1 MVEVGPNLTR
11 VIAAIRAIL
20 FVSHILA
27 ALFCMTTTFQLAL
40 LPDVFEIPPHVA
52 LIGVVGVAASVCGM
66 VVLRQAIMSPAL
78 KFLTVVYTMLLSHV
92 QIEMQSE
99 IHAMADFMISQE
111 YGKATREGEHSMLLQ
126 VFHNLFD
133 DFGCDASLTKGSSP
147 RWKWTCSREM
157 DAVQAHQV
165 ESLLAVLCNWVP
177 HEEAHGWAF
186 SDLQERFDSQVQT
199 CRATRD
205 EPKYCSCSVTMG
217 MRVRAVREFLVRH
230 KNKAL
235 AYLAMSSI
243 SLVATTVFV
252 TCFPDPKLF
261 AAALGGQFAVLAY
274 WFSAEERSAL
284 QLILE
289 AVGSVLTPIG
299 EYF

>member
-1 MVEVGPNLTR
+1 MMEVGRILSR

-20 FVSHILA
+20 LVSHMLA
-27 ALFCMTTTFQLAL
+27 ALSGIAIMFQVAL
-40 LPDVFEIPPHVA
+40 LPDFFEVPPPIA
-52 LIGVVGVAASVCGM
+52 RIGVIGVAASLCGIL
-66 VVLRQAIMSPAL
+66 VLRKAITSPVL
-78 KFLTVVYTMLLSHV
+78 KFLTVLYTALLSHV

-99 IHAMADFMISQE
+99 IRLTANFLVSQE
-111 YGKATREGEHSMLLQ
+111 YAKATREGEHSMLLQ

-133 DFGCDASLTKGSSP
+133 DFGCDARLTKGRSP

-157 DAVQAHQV
+157 DAMHAQQV
-165 ESLLAVLCNWVP
+165 ESLLTVMCNWVP
-177 HEEAHGWAF
+177 HEEAQGWPF

-205 EPKYCSCSVTMG
+205 EPKYCPCSVTME
-217 MRVRAVREFLVRH
+217 MRVRVVRDFLVRH

-235 AYLAMSSI
+235 AYLALASI
-243 SLVATTVFV
+243 WGVAIALFV

-289 AVGSVLTPIG
+289 AVGSMVMPIG